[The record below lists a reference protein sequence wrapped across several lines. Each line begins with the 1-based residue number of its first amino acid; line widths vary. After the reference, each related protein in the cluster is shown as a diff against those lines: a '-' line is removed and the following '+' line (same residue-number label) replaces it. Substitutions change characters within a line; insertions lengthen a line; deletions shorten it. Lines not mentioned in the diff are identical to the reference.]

1 MRENRQDLDVANSR
15 YGRPLEFGLSLVPAS
30 ADVLL
35 LRSLAKRA
43 DELGLDLIG
52 IQDHPYQWR
61 FLDTFSLIGDLLART
76 ERVRFFP
83 DVANLPLRPP
93 AMLAK
98 QAAALD
104 LLSGGRFELGLG
116 AGAFWEA
123 IGAMGGPARSGREAL
138 EALEEGIEIIR
149 RFWSGE
155 RTIAFE
161 GRHYSVKGLHPG
173 PPPAHPIGIWLGVGK
188 PRSLELTGR
197 VADGWV
203 PSLGWATPDLVP
215 GLTKRIDEA
224 AEQAGR
230 NPSEIRRVYNISGTI
245 TDGPARG
252 LLDGPPDHWVETLT
266 GFAADLGFDTFIFWP
281 GDDPEAQLERF
292 AQEVVSTLGRPH
304 RPTT

>member
-1 MRENRQDLDVANSR
+1 MATSR
-15 YGRPLEFGLSLVPAS
+15 YGRQLEFGLSLVPGS
-30 ADVLL
+30 ADIEL
-35 LRSLAKRA
+35 LRSLAGRA

-76 ERVRFFP
+76 QRVRFFP

-98 QAAALD
+98 QAASLD
-104 LLSGGRFELGLG
+104 VLSGGRFELGLG
-116 AGAFWEA
+116 AGSFWEA
-123 IGAMGGPARSGREAL
+123 IGAMGGPVRSGREAF

-149 RFWSGE
+149 RYWSGE

-173 PPPAHPIGIWLGVGK
+173 PPPAHPIGIWLGVAK
-188 PRSLELTGR
+188 PRSLALTGR

-215 GLTKRIDEA
+215 ELARHIDEA
-224 AEQAGR
+224 AVEAGR
-230 NPSEIRRVYNISGTI
+230 DPSEIRRVYNISGTI
-245 TDGPARG
+245 ADGPVRG
-252 LLDGPPDHWVETLT
+252 LVDGPPEHWVETLT
-266 GFAADLGFDTFIFWP
+266 GFAAELGFDTFIFWP
-281 GDDPEAQLERF
+281 GDEPEAQLERF
-292 AQEVVSTLGRPH
+292 AQEVVPALERLP
-304 RPTT
+304 